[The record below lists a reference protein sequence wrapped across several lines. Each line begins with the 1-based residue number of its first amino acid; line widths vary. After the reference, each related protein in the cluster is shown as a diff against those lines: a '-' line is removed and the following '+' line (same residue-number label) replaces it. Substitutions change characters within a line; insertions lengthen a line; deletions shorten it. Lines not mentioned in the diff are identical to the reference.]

1 VSLFRKFA
9 LRHSAPYALL
19 LVTSLVAIR
28 CIAQSSEPQG
38 QWSPVA
44 TWPTRA
50 IHTTLLPDG
59 RVFFFSYYT
68 ESLQPHIWD
77 PVSNTFSATAA
88 APYELFCAGH
98 TSLPD
103 GRVFISG
110 GHIADY
116 TGFAH
121 ALIYNGSQNTF
132 TALPDMNE
140 GRWYPNNTVL
150 ANGDVL
156 VVSGDVNSNTNVNPL
171 PQVYQMATNSW
182 RSLTSAQ
189 LSLPLYP
196 SMLLAPNGKVF
207 MAGPAPLTRYIDTSG
222 TGVWSNVATKN
233 FTAWRDY
240 GPVVMYDSG
249 KIIAIGGGD
258 PPTAT
263 AEIIDLNAATPVWK
277 LTGSMHQARR
287 QHNAVVL
294 PDGKIFVSGG
304 SSASGFDTSTSPV
317 YPTEM
322 WDPATGQFT
331 TMASIA
337 EYRGYHSTALLLPD
351 GRVLS
356 AGGNVGGPNAQ
367 VFSPPYLF
375 NGARPTISSAPTSA
389 GYGQT
394 ISILSPDAANIAK
407 VSLIHTGST
416 THTFDMS
423 QRFTWLNFTRT
434 TTGLNISMPA
444 NANLAPPGYYMLFI
458 LNAAGVPSVGSVMQ
472 ISSTAASTGA
482 LTGTITSNAG
492 APLLGVS
499 VVVGGN
505 GAVTAA
511 DGTFTLP
518 NLTAGNSTVTASLA
532 GYANAS
538 QAVTIVAGSSTSLGT
553 LQLTPINP
561 GAITGLVINSAG
573 TGIAGASVTAKGLT
587 ISTDASGKYTF
598 SNIPA
603 GADAITASATGFT
616 SASETVTATAGAT
629 VTAPPLTLV
638 SGSGT
643 VTGTVK
649 NSAGTAIAGASVGFG
664 GGTAITSSTGGY
676 TLSSVPTGTV
686 QLVASASGYQ
696 SVTQSVAVSA
706 GATVTANFVLTPSTS
721 SGAVTGK
728 VTNASSG
735 AILVGATVS
744 WSGGTTTTSSTGVYT
759 LSNVTAGSQKITAS
773 APGYLPRSLTA
784 SVTSGVTTT
793 LNLAIATAGK
803 IAVKVTSSTGAAVS
817 GATITVKG
825 GVVATTVIGTTG
837 STGIFTTNWIPVG
850 SYTITASETGHTT
863 QTKTASVTSGV
874 TTNVSITSF

>member
-1 VSLFRKFA
+1 MSLSRNFA
-9 LRHSAPYALL
+9 LRHSASYALL
-19 LVTSLVAIR
+19 LFTSLVAIQ
-28 CIAQSSEPQG
+28 CVAQSSQPQG

-50 IHTTLLPDG
+50 IFTTLLPDG

-77 PVSNTFSATAA
+77 PLSNTFSATAA

-110 GHIADY
+110 GHIADF
-116 TGFAH
+116 TGYAH
-121 ALIYNGSQNTF
+121 ALIYNGSRNTF

-140 GRWYPNNTVL
+140 GRWYPTNTVL

-222 TGVWSNVATKN
+222 SGLWSNVAEKN

-258 PPTAT
+258 SPTAT

-304 SSASGFDTSTSPV
+304 SSAAGFDTSTAPV
-317 YPTEM
+317 FPTEM

-356 AGGNVGGPNAQ
+356 AGGNVAGPNAQ

-394 ISILSPDAANIAK
+394 ISIASPQAANIAK
-407 VSLIHTGST
+407 VSLIHIGST

-423 QRFTWLNFTRT
+423 QRFMWLSFT
-434 TTGLNISMPA
+434 TTSSGLNISMPP

-472 ISSTAASTGA
+472 ISSTAASTGS
-482 LTGTITSNAG
+482 LTGKITSNWVRLFLAYQ
-492 APLLGVS
+492 LWL
-499 VVVGGN
+499 
-505 GAVTAA
+505 AVMGPSPPRTA
-511 DGTFTLP
+511 
-518 NLTAGNSTVTASLA
+518 
-532 GYANAS
+532 
-538 QAVTIVAGSSTSLGT
+538 
-553 LQLTPINP
+553 
-561 GAITGLVINSAG
+561 
-573 TGIAGASVTAKGLT
+573 
-587 ISTDASGKYTF
+587 
-598 SNIPA
+598 
-603 GADAITASATGFT
+603 
-616 SASETVTATAGAT
+616 
-629 VTAPPLTLV
+629 
-638 SGSGT
+638 
-643 VTGTVK
+643 
-649 NSAGTAIAGASVGFG
+649 
-664 GGTAITSSTGGY
+664 
-676 TLSSVPTGTV
+676 
-686 QLVASASGYQ
+686 
-696 SVTQSVAVSA
+696 
-706 GATVTANFVLTPSTS
+706 
-721 SGAVTGK
+721 
-728 VTNASSG
+728 
-735 AILVGATVS
+735 
-744 WSGGTTTTSSTGVYT
+744 
-759 LSNVTAGSQKITAS
+759 
-773 APGYLPRSLTA
+773 RSLYR
-784 SVTSGVTTT
+784 
-793 LNLAIATAGK
+793 I
-803 IAVKVTSSTGAAVS
+803 
-817 GATITVKG
+817 
-825 GVVATTVIGTTG
+825 
-837 STGIFTTNWIPVG
+837 
-850 SYTITASETGHTT
+850 
-863 QTKTASVTSGV
+863 
-874 TTNVSITSF
+874 